1 MVAVT
6 AGRTARKRI
15 ADPELGTAYG
25 RWVVVGS
32 VVRKGGQRLVPVL
45 CSCGAQDQPVLRH
58 LGNLVQGFSRSCG
71 CIPRESPQAL
81 SHGHARNRRVTAELN
96 TWYLMRRRCTDEFA
110 VDYSLYGGRGIKVC
124 QAWLDDFSVFYADM
138 GPRPSRSHSLERKN
152 NEGDYCPENCVW
164 ATPSQ
169 QSRNKRNTCWVAW
182 EGAVVS
188 LAEAAEKA
196 GVAYKQAWK
205 MMKRGE
211 RFIRV
216 GAPA

>member
-1 MVAVT
+1 
-6 AGRTARKRI
+6 
-15 ADPELGTAYG
+15 
-25 RWVVVGS
+25 
-32 VVRKGGQRLVPVL
+32 
-45 CSCGAQDQPVLRH
+45 
-58 LGNLVQGFSRSCG
+58 
-71 CIPRESPQAL
+71 
-81 SHGHARNRRVTAELN
+81 
-96 TWYLMRRRCTDEFA
+96 
-110 VDYSLYGGRGIKVC
+110 
-124 QAWLDDFSVFYADM
+124 M
-138 GPRPSRSHSLERKN
+138 GPKPSRSHSLERKN

-169 QSRNKRNTCWVAW
+169 QGRNKRNTCWVAW

-216 GAPA
+216 EAAA